1 MVYILLGSVVLV
13 FLMACNF
20 QFDFRYG
27 AEWTKLTKIPKNS
40 VWRKIYPFKEN
51 ETQPLLYVKWIP
63 VVVTF
68 IIMIAILIVYIVYW
82 ISPPL
87 LSGFLRSKL
96 CGWISVGYFI
106 IGLIYVIIMEIDFK
120 F

>member
-40 VWRKIYPFKEN
+40 VWRKIYTFKEKEARMFIKIN
-51 ETQPLLYVKWIP
+51 NRYFYLFESLTHTSIRHHYFETSFHIYISSM
-63 VVVTF
+63 
-68 IIMIAILIVYIVYW
+68 IM
-82 ISPPL
+82 
-87 LSGFLRSKL
+87 
-96 CGWISVGYFI
+96 
-106 IGLIYVIIMEIDFK
+106 
-120 F
+120 